1 MREKKTIEMDNIQIK
16 LSTLWIVVLFNM
28 IFADIVGFMN
38 PGELEKIM
46 TGDVGIQI
54 TEELLLIFSI
64 LLEIPIA
71 MIFLS
76 RFLEYRTN
84 RWANIIASVI
94 TIFFVIAGGETY
106 LSYIFFASIEVV
118 CMLLIIWYAWNWPK
132 DVEQA
137 DNLSRPQDEK

>member
-1 MREKKTIEMDNIQIK
+1 MDGMKVK
-16 LSTLWIVVLFNM
+16 LSTLWIVVMFNM

-54 TEELLLIFSI
+54 TQELLLIFSL

-76 RFLEYRTN
+76 RVLKYKTN
-84 RWANIIASVI
+84 RWANVIAALI
-94 TIFFVIAGGETY
+94 TILFVIAGGDTY

-118 CMLLIIWYAWNWPK
+118 CMSFIIWLAWNWR
-132 DVEQA
+132 EETA
-137 DNLSRPQDEK
+137 